1 MADFDDEDVYAQ
13 LEHCQAQNAQ
23 LENQLGEVTKELE
36 RCKEQKKYDDLEK
49 KTKHSTILHMQSA
62 MDSKTLT
69 IDIFTRAVAKDSNLG
84 KLKRNN
90 YQVRCEMDKI
100 DTNPQFFMLNLI

>member
-1 MADFDDEDVYAQ
+1 MTDFDDEEAYVQ

-36 RCKEQKKYDDLEK
+36 RCKEQRKYDDLEK

-90 YQVRCEMDKI
+90 FVAKLTKSIQMHNFPC
-100 DTNPQFFMLNLI
+100 